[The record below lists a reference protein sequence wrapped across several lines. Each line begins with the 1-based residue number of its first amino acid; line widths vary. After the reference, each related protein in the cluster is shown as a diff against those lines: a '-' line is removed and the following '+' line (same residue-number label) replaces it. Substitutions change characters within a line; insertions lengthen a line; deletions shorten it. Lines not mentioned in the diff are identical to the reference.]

1 MLNVNIRVVTIV
13 VTVLLSIFSEI
24 SISSYA
30 SITTTNNNAERHLM
44 TQLALLNQ
52 TNNTTDIKKL
62 KIALLTDALFS
73 DAGWGAFGYNAVQ
86 ALSSKYGHEID
97 FKDNVSIQ
105 EIGATLREYA
115 DAGYDLIIAQG

>member
-73 DAGWGAFGYNAVQ
+73 DAG
-86 ALSSKYGHEID
+86 
-97 FKDNVSIQ
+97 
-105 EIGATLREYA
+105 
-115 DAGYDLIIAQG
+115 YDLIIAQGFEWGGPSVFEGKDYPNTKFVVFTGLANSTNVASIFPMQQ